1 MDRRGAA
8 RRVPSHRR
16 SDREVERLRSETE
29 LTPGYQGPKTAVH
42 FSIRILRLFGSRL
55 SARSRLAYKRRELTQ
70 SSSEVYDV
78 REETGDVSN
87 NWCLVIDVLGVA
99 KLTAGIFQDITL
111 ITFVQKVVTY

>member
-111 ITFVQKVVTY
+111 ITFVQKMVTY

>member
-70 SSSEVYDV
+70 SSSEVYV
-78 REETGDVSN
+78 KRLATFLIIDVS
-87 NWCLVIDVLGVA
+87 
-99 KLTAGIFQDITL
+99 
-111 ITFVQKVVTY
+111 